1 MKEVLQMSYRGVK
14 HINPRHD
21 NEESRLKRQFS
32 AAQFLENIT
41 SGATI
46 INIDE
51 SSLYQTDTRS
61 KTWAPIGKKA
71 YLTKSRRLTSVSLIA
86 AINNKGEF
94 YFTINQGRNNS
105 YTLLLFFVRLIRHL
119 NHFGGNWR
127 ANTVFML
134 DNASY
139 HKG

>member
-1 MKEVLQMSYRGVK
+1 M
-14 HINPRHD
+14 
-21 NEESRLKRQFS
+21 
-32 AAQFLENIT
+32 T

-51 SSLYQTDTRS
+51 STLFQTDIRN
-61 KTWAPIGKKA
+61 KTWAPIGKKT
-71 YLTKSRRLTSVSLIA
+71 YLTKSRRLLSANIVAATTS
-86 AINNKGEF
+86 KGEF
-94 YFTINQGRNNS
+94 YFTLNQGRNNS

-119 NHFGGNWR
+119 NRFKGNWR